1 MKLQLNKLMAGLVMA
16 GGAVALVGCGDGG
29 SPTLG
34 ASSNLTKTIKAGD
47 STAIAG
53 AQTITKAFGEAGA
66 NFSLGTKLV
75 FDANVTPGANPTA
88 VPPIPA
94 NSTLN
99 LNPTTKTGAIADFKI
114 TAPNTTK
121 TVEGIVLPGSCKFRV
136 TGPTDVA
143 LLLEGYVVGEDYAFN
158 NCVLGANTNG
168 VSVGVQTP
176 VGVTLT
182 LGTSTI
188 TASRTIQVTVKQDG
202 SVEAAVPVIT
212 KVPVVDTTGQP
223 VLDANGNPTFRDVE
237 TIEIQTVAPA
247 GSVSLTTG
255 G

>member
-47 STAIAG
+47 TVAIQG
-53 AQTITKAFGEAGA
+53 AQTIAKAFGETGA
-66 NFSLGTKLV
+66 NFPLSSAIV
-75 FDANVTPGANPTA
+75 FDANVTPGANSTA

-94 NSTLN
+94 NGTLN
-99 LNPTTKTGAIADFKI
+99 LNPSTNAAAIADFKI

-121 TVEGIVLPGSCKFRV
+121 TVEGIVLPGSCNFQV
-136 TGPTDVA
+136 TGPIDTA
-143 LLLEGYVVGEDYAFN
+143 QLLDGYVVGQIYRIGTCAFTVPTATVN
-158 NCVLGANTNG
+158 ALVN
-168 VSVGVQTP
+168 TP
-176 VGVTLT
+176 VTLTPTLT
-182 LGTSTI
+182 LGNTTLP
-188 TASRTIQVTVKQDG
+188 ASRTITITVNDNG
-202 SVEAAVPVIT
+202 SVTAQVPVETTTVVNGVPTTTIT
-212 KVPVVDTTGQP
+212 FTPV
-223 VLDANGNPTFRDVE
+223 
-237 TIEIQTVAPA
+237 TVAPA